1 MKTIYQ
7 PKYQKLIQE
16 LITIRKIECCLTQAD
31 LAKQLGKS
39 QSYVAKIEGCERKLD
54 VLEFVGLCRALD
66 VPASEMIKV
75 IE

>member
-7 PKYQKLIQE
+7 PTYQTLIQHLTDLRKLKGFTQVTLAQKL
-16 LITIRKIECCLTQAD
+16 
-31 LAKQLGKS
+31 GKP

-54 VLEFVGLCRALD
+54 VLEFVELCRALD
-66 VPASEMIKV
+66 VPASEMITV